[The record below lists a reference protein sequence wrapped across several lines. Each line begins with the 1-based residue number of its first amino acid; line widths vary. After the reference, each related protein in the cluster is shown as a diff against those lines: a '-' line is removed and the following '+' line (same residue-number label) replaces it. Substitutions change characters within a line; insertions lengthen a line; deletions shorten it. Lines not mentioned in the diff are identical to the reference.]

1 MWKRCGRF
9 WAVLL
14 LCLLVS
20 SLAFSEGLE
29 RVYYLTETQLIQL
42 EAIFET
48 LKTENEKL
56 RTSLDE
62 SAKEVVALRKDSI
75 QLQDTLK
82 EARNSL
88 TRAEESLRT
97 YAADMNK
104 TLLTE
109 RTKKVVYTILG
120 VAAGGLAGYVI
131 GQF

>member
-88 TRAEESLRT
+88 TRAEESLKQ
-97 YAADMNK
+97 YAAGMNR
-104 TLLTE
+104 TLWTE
-109 RTKKVVYTILG
+109 RIKWGAGGI
-120 VAAGGLAGYVI
+120 AAGLVATI
-131 GQF
+131 IWTATR

>member
-9 WAVLL
+9 LAVLL

-29 RVYYLTETQLIQL
+29 RVYYLTETQLQQL
-42 EAIFET
+42 ETVFEK

-62 SAKEVVALRKDSI
+62 SAKEVVALRKDSL

-82 EARNSL
+82 EARTSL
-88 TRAEESLRT
+88 TKVEESLKT
-97 YAADMNK
+97 YAADMNR
-104 TLLTE
+104 TLWTA
-109 RTKKVVYTILG
+109 RIKWG
-120 VAAGGLAGYVI
+120 AGGLAAGIVATVLWSLAR
-131 GQF
+131 

>member
-14 LCLLVS
+14 LFLLVS

-29 RVYYLTETQLIQL
+29 RVYYLTETQMIQL

-62 SAKEVVALRKDSI
+62 SAKGVVALRKDSI

-88 TRAEESLRT
+88 TRAEESLKQ

-104 TLLTE
+104 TLSME
-109 RTKKVVYTILG
+109 RTKKIVYTVLG
-120 VAAGGLAGYVI
+120 VAAGGLAGYVV

>member
-9 WAVLL
+9 LAVLL
-14 LCLLVS
+14 LCLLGS

-29 RVYYLTETQLIQL
+29 RVYYLTETQLEQL
-42 EAIFET
+42 DAIFAA

-56 RTSLDE
+56 RTSLGE
-62 SAKEVVALRKDSI
+62 SAKEVVELRKDSL

-82 EARNSL
+82 EALTSL
-88 TRAEESLRT
+88 TKAEESLKQ

-104 TLLTE
+104 TLSTE
-109 RTKKVVYTILG
+109 RTKKVIYTVLG

-131 GQF
+131 GRF

>member
-9 WAVLL
+9 LAVLL

-29 RVYYLTETQLIQL
+29 RVYALTETQLIQL
-42 EAIFET
+42 EAVFGM

-62 SAKEVVALRKDSI
+62 SAKEVVALRKDSL
-75 QLQDTLK
+75 QLQDTLR
-82 EARNSL
+82 EARSSL
-88 TRAEESLRT
+88 TKAEESLQQ
-97 YAADMNK
+97 YAADMNR

-109 RTKKVVYTILG
+109 RTKKVVYTVLG
-120 VAAGGLAGYVI
+120 IAAGGLAGYII

>member
-14 LCLLVS
+14 LFSLVS

-29 RVYYLTETQLIQL
+29 RVYALTETQMLQL
-42 EAIFET
+42 ETVFEK

-62 SAKEVVALRKDSI
+62 SAKEVVALRKDSL
-75 QLQDTLK
+75 QLQDTLR

-88 TRAEESLRT
+88 TRAEESLKQ
-97 YAADMNK
+97 YAADMNR
-104 TLLTE
+104 TLSTE
-109 RTKKVVYTILG
+109 RTKKVIYTVLG